1 MRTRPHSAFV
11 QQLKTRRCTKCNCL
25 LNPQVTRC
33 SRCHSVAAKP
43 KKKRRNVTKFRL
55 KKK

>member
-1 MRTRPHSAFV
+1 MRTRPHSDFV
-11 QQLKTRRCTKCNCL
+11 DQLKSRRCTKCNCL

-33 SRCHSVAAKP
+33 RRCHALAAKP
-43 KKKRRNVTKFRL
+43 KKKRRRVTKFRL